1 MILVALAL
9 TVAALAEPAAP
20 RTAAEL
26 NALITFRSEVLQL
39 REIQTLVPG
48 RVTVM
53 HSHWGWG
60 GRPWRGYGWHS
71 GDVVAVDPATFTHE
85 WAVYQG
91 AQRLTVPDYL
101 RAVGRGS
108 EATALSARIQRS
120 GRAGKTWSTVGVAGL
135 AGGLVSLIG
144 GVVTSDA
151 QTSRSFTSAGLGG
164 IGIGITGSLIGSLTR
179 SKATTLAHDYERS
192 LDVAE
197 VQRAVRERNEVLREE
212 LGLTPAQAYHELS
225 RTGRK

>member
-1 MILVALAL
+1 
-9 TVAALAEPAAP
+9 
-20 RTAAEL
+20 
-26 NALITFRSEVLQL
+26 
-39 REIQTLVPG
+39 VPG
-48 RVTVM
+48 SVTVM

-71 GDVVAVDPATFTHE
+71 GEVVAVDPPTFAHE

-91 AQRLTVPDYL
+91 AQRLTVPDYM

-108 EATALSARIQRS
+108 EAAELGARIQRS
-120 GRAGKTWSTVGVAGL
+120 GRASRTWSTVGVAGL
-135 AGGLVSLIG
+135 AGGLASLIG

-179 SKATTLAHDYERS
+179 SKATTLAHDYEHS

-197 VQRAVRERNEVLREE
+197 VQRAVRERNEVLRDE